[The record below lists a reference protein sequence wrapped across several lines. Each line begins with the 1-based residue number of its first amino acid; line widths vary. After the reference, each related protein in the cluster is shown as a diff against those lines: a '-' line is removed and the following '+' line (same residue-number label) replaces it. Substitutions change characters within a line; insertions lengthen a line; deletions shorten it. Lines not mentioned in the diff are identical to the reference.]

1 MSTRM
6 LDMRATTG
14 EVKTAFDGCIG
25 KLVKAEKRLAKLLD
39 MSVRASRK
47 KEQRDNGKKNAGGGT
62 ETIFGRRIKIAL
74 N

>member
-6 LDMRATTG
+6 LDVRATTG

-47 KEQRDNGKKNAGGGT
+47 KEQRDNGKKKTQVGVQKQYLG
-62 ETIFGRRIKIAL
+62 EE
-74 N
+74 